1 MIVPFAAGGPT
12 DVIARIVTGHMA
24 QTLGQ
29 SIIIENV
36 VGAGGTTA
44 TTRAARA
51 ANDGYTLIT
60 GHMGTHAASVP
71 LYPNLAYHPEKDFE
85 PVALLAGTPILI
97 LARKDFAPK
106 DLKEF
111 VAYVKANADKVNA
124 AHAGIGS
131 VSHVSCELL
140 NSILDVKPVGV
151 PFNGT
156 GPAMNALVGGQV
168 DYMCD
173 QIVNAVPQINGGTIK
188 AYAIATPER
197 NPSLPNVPTTA
208 EAGLP
213 AFQAQAWNAIF
224 APKGTPAP
232 IVARLN
238 AAAAKALDDENVRK
252 RLLDLGSV
260 IPGPLERTP
269 EALATLVKDEIAK
282 WIARAQAGELINA
295 IKQIGK
301 GRSTRFRPLSFAERI
316 IIFRGIIGGSR
327 IGAVDCS
334 LRPLNSPSLE
344 RPEDLAR
351 HEPVPR
357 PARTD
362 SRRRRGEARP
372 HRHRHAVDLRP
383 SDALQSGGRL
393 SDADHQEAAAE
404 VDRARA
410 AVVPD
415 GRHQHQISARTTASR
430 SGTNGPTPMA
440 ISARSMARSGAPGRR
455 RTAAAS
461 TRSPTSST

>member
-1 MIVPFAAGGPT
+1 MRLYRRSLVSGCLAALAGLGLFSARAQAQTYPTRSITMIVPFAAGGPT

-29 SIIIENV
+29 TIIIENV

-44 TTRAARA
+44 TTRASRA

-71 LYPNLAYHPEKDFE
+71 LYPKLAYHPEKNFE

-97 LARKDFAPK
+97 LARKDFPPK

-111 VAYVKANADKVNA
+111 ITYVKANAEKVNA

-131 VSHVSCELL
+131 VSHVSCQLL
-140 NSILDVKPVGV
+140 ESMLAIKPVSV

-188 AYAIATPER
+188 AYAVATPQR

-224 APKGTPAP
+224 APKGTPAAV
-232 IVARLN
+232 VARLN
-238 AAAAKALDDENVRK
+238 EAVVKALDDEGVRK
-252 RLLDLGSV
+252 RLLELGSV
-260 IPGPLERTP
+260 IPAPADRTP
-269 EALATLVKDEIAK
+269 EALGTLVKNEIAK
-282 WIARAQAGELINA
+282 W
-295 IKQIGK
+295 
-301 GRSTRFRPLSFAERI
+301 T
-316 IIFRGIIGGSR
+316 
-327 IGAVDCS
+327 
-334 LRPLNSPSLE
+334 
-344 RPEDLAR
+344 
-351 HEPVPR
+351 PVLKP
-357 PARTD
+357 
-362 SRRRRGEARP
+362 
-372 HRHRHAVDLRP
+372 V
-383 SDALQSGGRL
+383 
-393 SDADHQEAAAE
+393 
-404 VDRARA
+404 
-410 AVVPD
+410 
-415 GRHQHQISARTTASR
+415 
-430 SGTNGPTPMA
+430 N
-440 ISARSMARSGAPGRR
+440 
-455 RTAAAS
+455 
-461 TRSPTSST
+461 

>member
-1 MIVPFAAGGPT
+1 MFATGGLAVLAGLSPIAAPTQAQDYPTRTITMIVPFAAGGPT
-12 DVIARIVTGHMA
+12 DVISRIVTGHMA

-51 ANDGYTLIT
+51 TNDGYTLIT

-71 LYPNLAYHPEKDFE
+71 LYPKLAYHPEKDFE
-85 PVALLAGTPILI
+85 PVSLLAGTPILI
-97 LARKDFAPK
+97 LARKDFPPK

-111 VAYVKANADKVNA
+111 IAYVKANTEKLNA
-124 AHAGIGS
+124 AHAGVGS

-140 NSILDVKPVGV
+140 NSVLDIKPTGV

-197 NPSLPNVPTTA
+197 NPSLPDLPTTA

-224 APKGTPAP
+224 APKGTSPA
-232 IVARLN
+232 IIAKLN
-238 AAAAKALDDENVRK
+238 AAASKALDDENVRK

-260 IPGPLERTP
+260 IPKPAERTP
-269 EALATLVKDEIAK
+269 EALAALVKSEIAK
-282 WIARAQAGELINA
+282 W
-295 IKQIGK
+295 
-301 GRSTRFRPLSFAERI
+301 T
-316 IIFRGIIGGSR
+316 
-327 IGAVDCS
+327 
-334 LRPLNSPSLE
+334 
-344 RPEDLAR
+344 
-351 HEPVPR
+351 PVLK
-357 PARTD
+357 PA
-362 SRRRRGEARP
+362 
-372 HRHRHAVDLRP
+372 
-383 SDALQSGGRL
+383 
-393 SDADHQEAAAE
+393 
-404 VDRARA
+404 
-410 AVVPD
+410 
-415 GRHQHQISARTTASR
+415 
-430 SGTNGPTPMA
+430 TN
-440 ISARSMARSGAPGRR
+440 
-455 RTAAAS
+455 
-461 TRSPTSST
+461 